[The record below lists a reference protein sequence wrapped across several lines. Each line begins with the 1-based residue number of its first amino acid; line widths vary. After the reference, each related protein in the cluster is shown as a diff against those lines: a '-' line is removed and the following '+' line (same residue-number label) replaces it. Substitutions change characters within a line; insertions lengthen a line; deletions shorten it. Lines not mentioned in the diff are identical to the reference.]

1 MFLPN
6 KIRYEDMRLIM
17 LKRLSSFFFAFFT
30 IAAVLTA
37 VPVLNGQ
44 AQAQGL
50 FSSNVD
56 RVKEIQIK
64 GVERIEPET
73 VITYLDISLGDELT
87 QDNLNK
93 ALKSLFGTGMFAD
106 VNLDHSNGVLVVN
119 VVENPIINEIAFE
132 GNDDIADD
140 ELRAEINLRE
150 RQVFTRTKVQADV
163 SRLYQV
169 YQRNGRFSSTIEP
182 KAIKLSQNRVNL
194 VFEIEEGPVTKVKS
208 VRFVGNKQFDDD
220 KLRSEISTKESR
232 WYRFITS
239 DDRYD
244 PDRLAYD
251 RELLR
256 RFYLSQGYA
265 DFRLV
270 SANAELSQNRDHFFL
285 TFTIEEGKRYRVG
298 KINIDADLQDFDPEM
313 LREHVTLEEGEW
325 YDYSEVN
332 TSVDKMTDALGD
344 LQFAF
349 VNIRPDIERNRE
361 ERTVDLTFE
370 IKETPR
376 AYVERIDIKGNVR
389 TLDRV
394 VRREFELLEGDPYN
408 RTKLSE
414 SERNV
419 NNLGFFESVKI
430 TPKTGSAPDKTVID
444 VEVAERST
452 GELSVGTGFSTT
464 DGPLLDLRIKER
476 NFLGKGQS
484 LGFSTTVAGERTQF
498 DVSFTEPYFLD
509 RDFSAGFD
517 AFYITRDFQDESS
530 FDQRQTGGSLRFGY
544 PLSEKWR
551 QNVRYRIVKNEI
563 TDVDSDASLFI
574 AQQEGNRVTS
584 AISQRVTYDDRDSR
598 VFPTNGTYAWFDT
611 EFAGLG
617 GDAEYI
623 SGRLGASYYYPLAER
638 WVFNIMGEVA
648 AIEGLF
654 DNEVVINERYF
665 IGGSNLRGF
674 EDSGIGPRDASTD
687 DAIGGNYYAR
697 STVEV
702 SFPVFLPPELGVL
715 GHVFNDIGT
724 LTGVDDDSS
733 TAVILDDAS
742 IRAAAGVGISWRSP
756 LGPIRVDFSA
766 PYLKESYDR
775 DEVFRFN
782 FGTRF

>member
-1 MFLPN
+1 MLSSKTLLRQAMEFT
-6 KIRYEDMRLIM
+6 M
-17 LKRLSSFFFAFFT
+17 LKRTIGCLLAVISLFVWDASSCA
-30 IAAVLTA
+30 TA
-37 VPVLNGQ
+37 QDYASIKG
-44 AQAQGL
+44 
-50 FSSNVD
+50 VD
-56 RVKEIQIK
+56 RVQEIQIK

-73 VITYLDISLGDELT
+73 VITYLDISLGDPLT
-87 QDNLNK
+87 QNNLNK
-93 ALKSLFGTGMFAD
+93 ALKSLFGTGLFAD
-106 VNLDHSNGVLVVN
+106 VRLKQDNNGTLIVE

-132 GNDDIADD
+132 GNGELDDQ
-140 ELRAEINLRE
+140 ELLSEINLRA

-169 YQRNGRFSSTIEP
+169 YQRNGRFSSSIEP
-182 KAIKLSQNRVNL
+182 KAIKLPQNRVNL
-194 VFEIEEGPVTKVKS
+194 VFEIEEGPITKVKS
-208 VRFVGNKQFDDD
+208 IRFVGNKHFDDD
-220 KLRSEISTKESR
+220 KLRTEVSTKEKR

-244 PDRLAYD
+244 PDRVAFD

-265 DFRLV
+265 DFRLI

-285 TFTIEEGKRYRVG
+285 TYTLDEGERYRVG
-298 KINIDADLQDFDPEM
+298 KIIINSELADFDPEI
-313 LREHVTLEEGEW
+313 LRDKVTLIEGEW
-325 YDYSEVN
+325 YDFSEVN
-332 TSVDKMTDALGD
+332 ISVDRMTDALGD

-361 ERTVDLTFE
+361 ENTVDLTFS

-394 VRREFELLEGDPYN
+394 IRREFELLEGDPYN
-408 RTKLSE
+408 KTKLSK
-414 SERNV
+414 SERNI
-419 NNLGFFESVKI
+419 NNLAFFDSVKI
-430 TPKTGSAPDKTVID
+430 SPKPGSAPDKTVVD
-444 VEVAERST
+444 VEVSERST

-476 NFLGKGQS
+476 NFLGKGQN

-509 RDFSAGFD
+509 RDFSAGVD
-517 AFYITRDFQDESS
+517 AFYIVRDFQDESS

-551 QNVRYRIVKNEI
+551 QNVRYRIVRNEI

-584 AISQRVTYDDRDSR
+584 ALSQRLTYDDRDSR
-598 VFPTNGTYAWFDT
+598 IFPTNGLYSWLDT
-611 EFAGLG
+611 EFAGIG
-617 GDAEYI
+617 GDAEYL
-623 SGRLGASYYYPLAER
+623 SGRLGASYYYPVAER
-638 WVFNIMGEVA
+638 WILNVMGEVA
-648 AIEGLF
+648 GIKGLF
-654 DNEVVINERYF
+654 DNDIVINERYF
-665 IGGSNLRGF
+665 LGGSDLRGF
-674 EDSGIGPRDASTD
+674 EDSGLGPRDESTD

-697 STVEV
+697 SSVEL
-702 SFPVFLPPELGVL
+702 SFPVGLPEELGVQ
-715 GHVFNDIGT
+715 GHLFNDIGT
-724 LTGVDDDSS
+724 LTGVDDDNS
-733 TAVILDDAS
+733 TSVILDES
-742 IRAAAGVGISWRSP
+742 SLRAAAGVGLSWRSP

-766 PYLKESYDR
+766 PYMKEDFDR
-775 DEVFRFN
+775 EEVFRFN